1 MNLTQLRERVFISS
15 DRVVKKPYIICT
27 SRLSE
32 FLTGCHYKFEPV
44 LSNAELVK
52 CEQLILYNVR
62 DEVTLV
68 EDESKKHQLLFPDTL
83 ERVLSF

>member
-1 MNLTQLRERVFISS
+1 M
-15 DRVVKKPYIICT
+15 
-27 SRLSE
+27 
-32 FLTGCHYKFEPV
+32 

-52 CEQLILYNVR
+52 CEQLILYNIR

-83 ERVLSF
+83 ERVLSDLGLVELFTSRALHCPHAFCLAMRTSAGYKLAYSGDTRPCQKF